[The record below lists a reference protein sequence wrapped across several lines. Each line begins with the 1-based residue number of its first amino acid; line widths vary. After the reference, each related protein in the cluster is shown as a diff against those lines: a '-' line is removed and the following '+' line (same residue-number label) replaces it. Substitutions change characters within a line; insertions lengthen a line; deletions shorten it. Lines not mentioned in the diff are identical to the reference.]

1 MELDLH
7 VLSTPSATG
16 PRRQEVTSCR
26 KAHDGPGPDAVGEI
40 RVQVGP
46 RSQLEQPT
54 NIPSRL

>member
-16 PRRQEVTSCR
+16 SRRQEVISCR

-46 RSQLEQPT
+46 RSQLE
-54 NIPSRL
+54 